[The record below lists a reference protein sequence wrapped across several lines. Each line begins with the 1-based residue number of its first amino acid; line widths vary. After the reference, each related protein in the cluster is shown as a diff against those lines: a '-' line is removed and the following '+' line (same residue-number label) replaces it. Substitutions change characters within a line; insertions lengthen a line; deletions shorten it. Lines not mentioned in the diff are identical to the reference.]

1 MNGRVSAKHM
11 GGLDSGGHGLQGSLL
26 VVLLLLVSGWS
37 GMASLQPDEI
47 SELSPEKV
55 FWVEARTSGGDVD
68 VPSWRVNDLW
78 TYDGYMDVAA
88 LLANNGVSSNIQT
101 LTGDLD
107 MWVEDI
113 LFMTVENQSTL
124 VYKVRSHALFE
135 ANGVSLD
142 GNNGNLDVD
151 YDQTDFI
158 RVSDLATIEMT
169 MDIDVTFTVWGFV
182 NIDIGQMIITN
193 EYSPP
198 REQYDFPLRVGETWT
213 NNYTNTLTWAGASDY
228 FTIPD
233 DSVNQGLSGH
243 GVVAYGDPNVPY
255 GTGCAGSYNVTSYD
269 SNGTPDGFQWYC
281 PAVGNDAWRHIEIE
295 MGLEIDFKLKS
306 ITPVQR
312 STNIDVDLDYPIW
325 IPNANLS
332 AWVNV
337 TDSNGNPLSGQTVQF
352 RYECI
357 GYSTSLTTAANGSA
371 HVVFFT
377 GSALDPS
384 PTTTDYASHGVI
396 AWMSGSKK
404 VGVDT
409 ITLDDQLALL
419 DYLPR
424 PIGVSVDRTR
434 DGHTVSLNPVI
445 GYTAIPGDSLEFS
458 VPVLNKGIFAGPAS
472 TLEVTA
478 PDGTTSR
485 APVPALASQ
494 AEALVSITWN
504 VPPTQ
509 PVGDVSIIFEV
520 DPDGFMTDDANQSND
535 IGEFEMFIGR
545 LPEANL
551 IQPPATKTMTTIPLD
566 ARNSIDPDGG
576 SPHCT
581 FVVEV
586 DVATNE
592 TFEEEDCLLENSWD
606 DDGQYHVWLTV
617 TDDENDQDF
626 AQITVTILNRAP
638 WVNITS
644 PKPSIAVESTITFDA
659 HDSGDLDTRN
669 SDAPVDL
676 LWQPPSRSDGTSY
689 ECEQGLVGMECT
701 VTPLEEG
708 MFRIQVT
715 VEDDD
720 FATTSNWFDLMVTN
734 IAPSD
739 ARITMWRGEEEVI
752 DESNRTPPIW
762 KVFEDEPIILRG
774 DAHDSLNDMDS
785 LSWGWQPDLDIDPNW
800 YLETVGP
807 SSEIQVTW
815 QESGGHIIAMEV
827 IDDDGLSS
835 GVVNG
840 WIEVKNVAPTVEP
853 FGLPMMIAEDEPVEL
868 TGVYSD
874 TSSDLDSLRVCWDI
888 DFMVDSDENGDF
900 MDDCDYEGANLAHAW
915 AVHGEHK
922 VRFHVTDDD
931 GEQAEAIVN
940 VSVINRA
947 PKAKAEAEHLTV
959 KVGEEIVIWTNGT
972 SDSASDMANLR
983 FEWDLDTSSDWDDD
997 GDPAND
1003 IELTTEINQPLR
1015 HVFLTAGTKNIRLR
1029 VSDEST
1035 TSTVDLIIVV
1045 ELDEKS
1051 LLGGWFDKNTAGVS
1065 NYVIILGLVL
1075 VALLGVLAF
1084 TTMRRGGRPQGEDWL
1099 SGGAL
1104 FEETPLT
1111 SAPPT
1116 HAFEGPQD
1124 AQQDAAPALLDNAL
1138 QPVGGGVEGTIDG
1151 EQTTSE
1157 AAAPLADSPDA
1168 PTGPPPPIPA
1178 EGLPPGWTQEQWEWY
1193 GHEWLEEQSQ
1203 APPGL
1208 ADGLDFDL

>member
-1 MNGRVSAKHM
+1 MGR
-11 GGLDSGGHGLQGSLL
+11 LDRGGHGLQGSLL

-55 FWVEARTSGGDVD
+55 FWVEARGSGGDVD
-68 VPSWRVNDLW
+68 VPSWRIGDSW
-78 TYDGYMDVAA
+78 TYDGFLDVGT
-88 LLANNGVSSNIQT
+88 LLSDNNVASTIQT
-101 LTGDLD
+101 ITGPFDMEILD
-107 MWVEDI
+107 I
-113 LFMTVENQSTL
+113 FTMTVDNQSTL
-124 VYKVRSHALFE
+124 VYEVEYDGLFE

-142 GNNGNLDVD
+142 GTNGDLDVEYNEID
-151 YDQTDFI
+151 YI
-158 RVSDLATIEMT
+158 RVSDLSVIEMT
-169 MDIDVTFTVWGFV
+169 MDIQVTFLPFGISWLAVDV
-182 NIDIGQMIITN
+182 GQIIIN
-193 EYSPP
+193 NGYSPP
-198 REQYDFPLRVGETWT
+198 QEQYDFPLRVGESWT
-213 NNYTNTLTWAGASDY
+213 SNYTNTLTWGGQSDY
-228 FTIPD
+228 FAIPE
-233 DSVNQGLSGH
+233 DSEEQSSSH
-243 GVVAYGDPNVPY
+243 YAVVAQGDPGVPY
-255 GTGCAGSYNVTSYD
+255 TGCSNSYNVSSY
-269 SNGTPDGFQWYC
+269 NATGALNGFQWYC
-281 PAVGNDAWRHIEIE
+281 PGAINNAWRYIEIDF
-295 MGLEIDFKLKS
+295 GLQIDFKLTS
-306 ITPVQR
+306 MSLVPR
-312 STNIDVDLDYPIW
+312 STVINVDLEYPAW
-325 IPNANLS
+325 PPDTNLS

-337 TDSNGNPLSGQTVQF
+337 TDGSGSPLGGQTLEF
-352 RYECI
+352 RYECV
-357 GYSTSLTTAANGSA
+357 GYSASLTTASSNGSA
-371 HVVFFT
+371 FIQFDT
-377 GSALDPS
+377 GHELDAS
-384 PTTTDYASHGVI
+384 PTWPRVDYASHGVI

-458 VPVLNKGIFAGPAS
+458 VPVLNKGIFAGPTS

-485 APVPALASQ
+485 ASVPALASQ

-520 DPDGFMTDDANQSND
+520 DPDGLMTDDANQSND

-551 IQPPATKTMTTIPLD
+551 IQPPATKTMTMIPLD

-659 HDSGDLDTRN
+659 YDSGDLDTRN
-669 SDAPVDL
+669 PDAPVDL

-708 MFRIQVT
+708 MFQMRVT

-720 FATTSNWFDLMVTN
+720 FATTSNWFDLLVTN

-739 ARITMWRGEEEVI
+739 ARITMWRGDEEVL
-752 DESNRTPPIW
+752 DASNRTPPIW
-762 KVFEDEPIILRG
+762 EVFEDEPITLRG

-827 IDDDGLSS
+827 IDDDGESS

-840 WIEVKNVAPTVEP
+840 WLEVKNVAPTVEP

-874 TSSDLDSLRVCWDI
+874 SSSDLDSLRVCWDI
-888 DFMVDSDENGDF
+888 DFMTDSDENGDF

-931 GEQAEAIVN
+931 GEQADAFVN
-940 VSVINRA
+940 VSVVNKA
-947 PKAKAEAEHLTV
+947 PKAMAEAERLTV

-972 SDSASDMANLR
+972 SDSASDMSNLR
-983 FEWDLDTSSDWDDD
+983 FEWDLDTLSDWDDD

-1035 TSTVDLIIVV
+1035 TSTVNLVIVV
-1045 ELDEKS
+1045 EPEEKI
-1051 LLGGWFDKNTAGVS
+1051 LLGWFDKNTAGVS

-1104 FEETPLT
+1104 FEESPLT

-1116 HAFEGPQD
+1116 YAFEGPQD

-1138 QPVGGGVEGTIDG
+1138 QPVGEGVEGTVDG
-1151 EQTTSE
+1151 GQTTSE
-1157 AAAPLADSPDA
+1157 IAAPLADSPDA
-1168 PTGPPPPIPA
+1168 PTGPPPAIPA

-1208 ADGLDFDL
+1208 ADNLDFDL